1 MANLFDYIAW
11 RGDLP
16 MEKIGFQEVDGMIL
30 ARLAY
35 ARFEDAAPLLRGG
48 TPLGEA
54 ARVLAEKQEDLTADD
69 AALLRALAQSR
80 RFSALRLLSCE
91 NHFDAASQTQF
102 SAITVGLPENACYI
116 AFRGTDSTL
125 VGWKEN
131 FNMTFLSPVPAQRE
145 AVRYLTAAAQNASRL
160 ILGGHSKG
168 GNLAIYAAAFC
179 ELPVQERID
188 AIYNYDGPGFA
199 PCVLGTEGYR
209 RVLPRVHS
217 FVPQSSIIGM
227 LLEHEE
233 NISVVHSDR
242 ANGLRQHDLYSW
254 EILPSGFS
262 CLAEVTSRSRFIDAT
277 VSTWL
282 AALEDTQRKRV
293 IDTIY
298 QALEQ
303 ADVHTLQELSANWF
317 TAAKLVI
324 KTVRSCDEE
333 TKNAV
338 LHTIRLLMQSMQ
350 KALPKTF
357 RRS

>member
-16 MEKIGFQEVDGMIL
+16 VEYNGFHEVDGMIL
-30 ARLAY
+30 ARFAY
-35 ARFEDAAPLLRGG
+35 AHFEDAAPLLRGEA
-48 TPLGEA
+48 PLGEV
-54 ARVLAEKQEDLTADD
+54 ARVLAEKQEDLATDD
-69 AALLRALAQSR
+69 AALLRALAESR
-80 RFSALRLLSCE
+80 RFSALRLLSYE

-145 AVRYLTAAAQNASRL
+145 AVRYLTAAAQNADRL

-179 ELPVQERID
+179 ELPVQEKIG
-188 AIYNYDGPGFA
+188 AIYNFDGPGFE
-199 PCVLGTEGYR
+199 PCVLCTEGYQ
-209 RVLPRVHS
+209 RVLPRVHT
-217 FVPQSSIIGM
+217 FVPQSSIVGM

-233 NISVVHSDR
+233 KISVIHSDR
-242 ANGLRQHDLYSW
+242 ANGLQQHDLFSW

-282 AALEDTQRKRV
+282 AALDDTQRKRV

-303 ADVHTLQELSANWF
+303 GDIHTLQELGANWF
-317 TAAKLVI
+317 TAAKLVV
-324 KTVRSCDEE
+324 KSVRSCDEE
-333 TKNAV
+333 TKTAV
-338 LHTIRLLMQSMQ
+338 MHTLRLLMQSMQ